1 MNILE
6 TVGKYAA
13 DYNRAGLMLVFVP
26 KMDLKSQGA
35 EESATIYTLDGREDQ
50 ERRKLREIRDQ
61 AVAVGQFRV
70 LFILDKDEQRRD
82 RYDAEADVVLHV
94 KFDVTGGVVKVRKAR
109 ALDVPPKDTYFL
121 YEA

>member
-26 KMDLKSQGA
+26 KMDLKSQSA
-35 EESATIYTLDGREDQ
+35 VESASIYTLDGREWQ

-61 AVAVGQFRV
+61 AVAVGQLRV
-70 LFILDKDEQRRD
+70 LFILDKDDQRRD
-82 RYDAEADVVLHV
+82 RYDVEADVVLHV

-109 ALDVPPKDTYFL
+109 ALDVSPKDTYFL